1 MTEPPSERSRV
12 RRIAEKAD
20 YERATIDAILDAG
33 LIAHVGVTGDD
44 GQPFV
49 LPCAYARVGDDLLL
63 HGSVASRLMRT
74 AGAGAPIC
82 VTVTLLDGLVAARSL
97 FHSSMHYR
105 SVMILGEARVIEDP
119 AEVLAALLA
128 LSDALIPGRV
138 PEARAPSASELR
150 QTRVVALRIDEASAK
165 VSDSWPGDPPEDV
178 VLDVWAGVVP
188 LEERWGVPRPAP
200 DLPSGLIVSPSITLL
215 ADDHRLVRPEG
226 PTG

>member
-12 RRIAEKAD
+12 RRVAEKAH
-20 YERATIDAILDAG
+20 YERATIDSILDAG

-49 LPCAYARVGDDLLL
+49 VPCAYVRVGDDLLL

-105 SVMILGEARVIEDP
+105 SVMILGEARVIDDP

-128 LSDALIPGRV
+128 LSDCLIPGRV
-138 PEARAPSASELR
+138 TEARAPSRSELR

-165 VSDSWPGDPPEDV
+165 VSDSWPDDPPEDV
-178 VLDVWAGVVP
+178 MLDVWAGVIP
-188 LEERWGVPRPAP
+188 LEERWGSPRPAP
-200 DLPSGLIVSPSITLL
+200 DLPTGLVVSPSIASL

>member
-1 MTEPPSERSRV
+1 VGTIAITGSAGGIGGATRALLEANGHRV
-12 RRIAEKAD
+12 IGIDVRDAEVIADLSTPEG
-20 YERATIDAILDAG
+20 RTVMIDDVTAASN
-33 LIAHVGVTGDD
+33 GV
-44 GQPFV
+44 
-49 LPCAYARVGDDLLL
+49 
-63 HGSVASRLMRT
+63 
-74 AGAGAPIC
+74 
-82 VTVTLLDGLVAARSL
+82 LDGLVAARSL

-178 VLDVWAGVVP
+178 VLDVWAGVIP
-188 LEERWGVPRPAP
+188 LEERWGVPRSAP
-200 DLPSGLIVSPSITLL
+200 DLPSGIVVSPSITSL